1 MVEIYIDNTLLD
13 MPEEGVNFP
22 LNYSIADIKQPDK
35 RQQSFSKTIVLP
47 STKTNDKL
55 FTHAFNVNRSGGYN
69 ANSKASCLVIQDGVE
84 VFNGYARLSKI
95 KQSAVRKFSYEVVI
109 YGSLANLFFDIG
121 KDKLGSL
128 DFSEF
133 NHEYTKENQENS
145 WDTSIIENSSAVPF
159 EYGNGYV
166 YPLIDYG
173 YSANQVDYKVTEL
186 YPALYVKEVW
196 DKIFSTYGY
205 TYDST
210 FINSARFK
218 RLIFP
223 FTRERLEL
231 SNKQIEDRMFQA
243 QNSAKQEI
251 QLTLT
256 NGVGNAE
263 VIEFD
268 NDSTGG
274 NFDNG
279 GNYNTGTF
287 TFTVPDTGYYT
298 MVAPVYFGI
307 RLVPDTSGVA
317 VTPTFTNILLIQC
330 DILVNG
336 SVIANQATVVGM
348 GNVPSFTTSYESANQ
363 VAQPDPNNIWANGQD
378 PNYSNRTYITL
389 NNQLLTSGDT
399 VTVRFWTN
407 SSMQNAWTNGV
418 DKFVD
423 GSSNYYDGDYYIQ
436 VKTGS
441 IFYNKINNV
450 VLAEGGTVDMNTIL
464 PVDIEIKSLLN
475 SLIKMFNLYVEQDN
489 NNENNYFIEPR
500 NDFYDNGV
508 AVDFDST
515 DKLAFDRE
523 QEITPM
529 GALDAGRYLW
539 TYKEDKDYYNQKYI
553 ESWGEIYGQHFED
566 VQNDFIKNEIKTEVI
581 FSPTPVADTGFSDM
595 VMPRIFQQDSNGSI
609 KPYAS
614 NMRIL
619 QYTGLRNITGQQW
632 NHIGASATT
641 SYTNYPYCGHLDDPF
656 NPTFDLNFG
665 VVKEVYYDD
674 TYTTLN
680 WTNANVFNEYHKQFI
695 DEITN
700 ENSILFSGYFNL
712 TPKDVYDLDFRN
724 NYYFLQ
730 AYWRLNKVIDYNAN
744 ANSLTKCEF
753 LKLKNVSPFAATTGE
768 VIGGADDI
776 GEYTPPKLK
785 TVINYN
791 NNNYNKRA
799 NDVTVSGK
807 DNTVHYSARSID
819 VVGDGNVI
827 GADAERIKVNGSNN
841 TIAGGLTD
849 VTLINTDNA
858 EILESGITYIN
869 GVEIAEEDLENRSR
883 WARVD
888 LTSSQILSLNST
900 PITCIDAPGPGK
912 IISPIKIII
921 SKGGLTTAYMINTN
935 VRFTFGDDS
944 TRIYTADG
952 ILATAAPYSVE
963 AEPTYLGSGTNFP
976 PNTALKVYTDT
987 GNPIMG
993 NGSLV
998 ILINYSIY
1006 TA

>member
-55 FTHAFNVNRSGGYN
+55 FTHAFDVNRSGGYN
-69 ANSKASCLVIQDGVE
+69 ANRKASCLVIQDGVE
-84 VFNGYARLSKI
+84 VFNGYARLAKI

-109 YGSLANLFFDIG
+109 YGKLSNIFFDIG

-145 WDTSIIENSSAVPF
+145 WDTSIIENSSAVAF

-205 TYDST
+205 TYESS

-231 SNKQIEDRMFQA
+231 SNKQIEDRLFEA
-243 QNSAKQEI
+243 GNSAKQE
-251 QLTLT
+251 LEFVD
-256 NGVGNAE
+256 GVLPAIATVQFN
-263 VIEFD
+263 D
-268 NDSTGG
+268 DSTGN

-279 GNYNTGTF
+279 GNFNVVTYSY
-287 TFTVPDTGYYT
+287 TVPDTGYYT
-298 MVAPVYFGI
+298 FSARIFMGI
-307 RLVPDTSGVA
+307 RLVPDTTAS
-317 VTPTFTNILLIQC
+317 VTCNPNGLACQWSIKK
-330 DILVNG
+330 NG
-336 SVIANQATVVGM
+336 SYIALYTAGANTSNIPA
-348 GNVPSFTTSYESANQ
+348 FTTSYESAN
-363 VAQPDPNNIWANGQD
+363 APNPDPDNIWNYNYD
-378 PNYSNRTYITL
+378 PNWANLVTPTVVNHLCQQGDVITIEMRQATYNFSSSALFTDGVNNYSGKVY
-389 NNQLLTSGDT
+389 
-399 VTVRFWTN
+399 F
-407 SSMQNAWTNGV
+407 
-418 DKFVD
+418 
-423 GSSNYYDGDYYIQ
+423 Q

-441 IFYNKINNV
+441 IFYNKVNNIGLV
-450 VLAEGGTVDMNTIL
+450 EGGTVDMNTIL

-508 AVDFDST
+508 EVDFDST

-595 VMPRIFQQDSNGSI
+595 VMPRIFQEDSNGSI
-609 KPYAS
+609 KPYAA

-619 QYTGLRNITGQQW
+619 YYNGLRNITGQSW
-632 NHIGASATT
+632 NHVAATT
-641 SYTNYPYCGHLDDPF
+641 SVTHLDYPYCGHLDDPF

-753 LKLKNVSPFAATTGE
+753 LKLKNVSPFVATTGE

-883 WARVD
+883 WARID
-888 LTSSQILSLNST
+888 LTSSQILSLNTT
-900 PITCIDAPGPGK
+900 PITCIDAQGAGK

-921 SKGGLTTAYMINTN
+921 SKGGLTTAYTSNTN

-976 PNTALKVYTDT
+976 ANTALKVYTDT
-987 GNPIMG
+987 GDPASG

>member
-1 MVEIYIDNTLLD
+1 
-13 MPEEGVNFP
+13 
-22 LNYSIADIKQPDK
+22 
-35 RQQSFSKTIVLP
+35 
-47 STKTNDKL
+47 
-55 FTHAFNVNRSGGYN
+55 
-69 ANSKASCLVIQDGVE
+69 
-84 VFNGYARLSKI
+84 
-95 KQSAVRKFSYEVVI
+95 
-109 YGSLANLFFDIG
+109 
-121 KDKLGSL
+121 
-128 DFSEF
+128 
-133 NHEYTKENQENS
+133 
-145 WDTSIIENSSAVPF
+145 
-159 EYGNGYV
+159 
-166 YPLIDYG
+166 
-173 YSANQVDYKVTEL
+173 
-186 YPALYVKEVW
+186 
-196 DKIFSTYGY
+196 
-205 TYDST
+205 
-210 FINSARFK
+210 
-218 RLIFP
+218 
-223 FTRERLEL
+223 
-231 SNKQIEDRMFQA
+231 
-243 QNSAKQEI
+243 
-251 QLTLT
+251 
-256 NGVGNAE
+256 
-263 VIEFD
+263 
-268 NDSTGG
+268 
-274 NFDNG
+274 
-279 GNYNTGTF
+279 
-287 TFTVPDTGYYT
+287 
-298 MVAPVYFGI
+298 
-307 RLVPDTSGVA
+307 
-317 VTPTFTNILLIQC
+317 
-330 DILVNG
+330 
-336 SVIANQATVVGM
+336 
-348 GNVPSFTTSYESANQ
+348 
-363 VAQPDPNNIWANGQD
+363 
-378 PNYSNRTYITL
+378 
-389 NNQLLTSGDT
+389 
-399 VTVRFWTN
+399 
-407 SSMQNAWTNGV
+407 
-418 DKFVD
+418 
-423 GSSNYYDGDYYIQ
+423 
-436 VKTGS
+436 
-441 IFYNKINNV
+441 
-450 VLAEGGTVDMNTIL
+450 
-464 PVDIEIKSLLN
+464 
-475 SLIKMFNLYVEQDN
+475 MFNLYVEQDN

-508 AVDFDST
+508 EVDFDST

-566 VQNDFIKNEIKTEVI
+566 VQNDFVKNEIKTEVI

-619 QYTGLRNITGQQW
+619 YYNGLRNITGQSW
-632 NHIGASATT
+632 NHVGASATT
-641 SYTNYPYCGHLDDPF
+641 AYSNYPYCGHLDDPF

-753 LKLKNVSPFAATTGE
+753 LKLKNVSPFVATTGV

-799 NDVTVSGK
+799 DDVSVSGK

-849 VTLINTDNA
+849 VTLINTDNV

-888 LTSSQILSLNST
+888 LTSSQILSLNTT
-900 PITCIDAPGPGK
+900 PITCIDAPGAGK
-912 IISPIKIII
+912 IISPNKIII
-921 SKGGLTTAYMINTN
+921 SKGGLTTAYTSNTN

-944 TRIYTADG
+944 TRISTADG

-987 GNPIMG
+987 GNPRTG